1 MKGISFF
8 LLSLILI
15 AFYSCGSSKTIRS
28 GEIWTD
34 TDKNMINAHGGGILY
49 HNGTYYWYGEYK
61 NDSTYHAP
69 GVEWDCYRTE
79 AGGVACYSSKNLQ
92 SWKFEG
98 IVLKPDMTDPTSDIH
113 PSMVIERPKVI
124 YNDQTKK
131 FVMWMHIDN
140 YNYSKA
146 AAGVAISD
154 SPTGNFQYL
163 HSLRPGGEESR
174 DMTLFKDEDGKAY
187 HIYST
192 KGNST
197 LFFHLLSDDYLTHT
211 GIYKA
216 AFPGKYREAPAIF
229 KRQNKYYLITSGC
242 SGWDPNEAEYAI
254 ADSILGEWKTM
265 GNPCIGENANKS
277 FGGQSTFAISI
288 DPKKDKY
295 IIMFDRWNKL
305 DLIDSRYIWLPINF
319 HPEGISIEWKPEWS
333 FKK

>member
-1 MKGISFF
+1 MS
-8 LLSLILI
+8 
-15 AFYSCGSSKTIRS
+15 
-28 GEIWTD
+28 D
-34 TDKNMINAHGGGILY
+34 
-49 HNGTYYWYGEYK
+49 
-61 NDSTYHAP
+61 
-69 GVEWDCYRTE
+69 
-79 AGGVACYSSKNLQ
+79 
-92 SWKFEG
+92 
-98 IVLKPDMTDPTSDIH
+98 DIH

-124 YNDQTKK
+124 YNDKTKK

-211 GIYKA
+211 GIYRA
-216 AFPGKYREAPAIF
+216 AFSGKYREAPAIF

-277 FGGQSTFAISI
+277 FGGQSTFAISV

>member
-1 MKGISFF
+1 MKGTSFF

-15 AFYSCGSSKTIRS
+15 VFYSCGSSKTIRS

-34 TDKNMINAHGGGILY
+34 TDQNTINAHGGGILY

-124 YNDQTKK
+124 YNDKTKK

-174 DMTLFKDEDGKAY
+174 DMTLFKDEDGKKY
-187 HIYST
+187 GKVLNDRLKDRLI
-192 KGNST
+192 
-197 LFFHLLSDDYLTHT
+197 LLSFGDTKYNESVKDFFIDSPNDSATLLDEMFVQLDSVISSNDLISFYINGRSDLLLQKLGDY
-211 GIYKA
+211 GKA
-216 AFPGKYREAPAIF
+216 YIK
-229 KRQNKYYLITSGC
+229 NL
-242 SGWDPNEAEYAI
+242 
-254 ADSILGEWKTM
+254 
-265 GNPCIGENANKS
+265 
-277 FGGQSTFAISI
+277 
-288 DPKKDKY
+288 DKY
-295 IIMFDRWNKL
+295 NKENSAL
-305 DLIDSRYIWLPINF
+305 IRNECDLLMK
-319 HPEGISIEWKPEWS
+319 SIES
-333 FKK
+333 MKKQENSQKIA